1 MLDLKPLLSNL
12 KVGRLLCVLAII
24 LPFEVLSLL
33 GRHMPTWI
41 ELPLFGGIIALF
53 GRGVLLHGLK
63 SLLRFDFSDINLLM
77 TIAIGG
83 ALYLGQLEEAAIIV
97 TLFTLGETLE
107 EFGIERSRAAL
118 ESLME
123 RAPKTARVKGR
134 EERVSVDA
142 VSIGYVIEI
151 RPGDI
156 IPLDGDVIAGT
167 SLVEEATITGE
178 PLPKYKDIGN
188 TVYAGTLNI
197 QGYLEVRVTKAAG
210 DTTLARII
218 AMTEKAAE
226 KKAASQRFIEHF
238 ARYYTPVVILG
249 SLALIAVPVVLLGA
263 PLALWLP
270 QALSLLIIACPCAL
284 VISTPIAVFSAIG
297 NASHQGVLIKGG
309 QFLEALGRMRAI
321 AFDKTRTLTKGI
333 PVVSDVR
340 AFNGY
345 TVEEVLACSAGL
357 EVFSEHPIAQ
367 SIVDK
372 ATEHSLEAH
381 PFEDFQAVPGKGV
394 KGQCTICTDPHHCL
408 GSMRF
413 VAEEHRVSEDVAVSV
428 RELEEQGKTVI
439 IISDSVQVKGVIG
452 VTDAIREESRQMLTD
467 LRELGIETVMLTG
480 DNEAAARHV
489 GSLVGIAEIKSGLL
503 PDDKVREMQS
513 LIGRYGTIGMVGDG
527 INDAPALAAAS
538 VGIGMGA
545 AGSDLALENADIALL
560 NDRLDRIP
568 FLVRLGRRCV
578 KTIRFNIIAA
588 VTVKALFMVLAIAGL
603 SNLALAIFADV
614 GMTVLVILNSLRLFH
629 FGVEAP
635 AVLPT
640 HR

>member
-1 MLDLKPLLSNL
+1 MLDLKPLLANEKIRQL
-12 KVGRLLCVLAII
+12 FVVLCIVVPL
-24 LPFEVLSLL
+24 EVWSLL
-33 GRHMPTWI
+33 GRH
-41 ELPLFGGIIALF
+41 LPLWFEWPLFVGIIALI
-53 GRGVLLHGLK
+53 GRGVILHGLK
-63 SLLRFDFSDINLLM
+63 SLLRFNFADINLLM
-77 TIAIGG
+77 TIAIVG
-83 ALYLGQLEEAAIIV
+83 ALYLGELEEAAIIV
-97 TLFTLGETLE
+97 TLFALGETLE

-123 RAPKTARVKGR
+123 RAPKTAQLKGR
-134 EERVSVDA
+134 EERTPVEA
-142 VSIGYVIEI
+142 VLVESVIEI
-151 RPGDI
+151 RPGDV
-156 IPLDGDVIAGT
+156 IPLDGEVVAGT

-178 PLPKYKDIGN
+178 PLPRSKDVGDV
-188 TVYAGTLNI
+188 VYAGTLNT
-197 QGYLEVRVTKAAG
+197 QGYIEVRVTKTAG

-218 AMTEKAAE
+218 ALTEDASE
-226 KKAASQRFIEHF
+226 KKAASQRFIERF
-238 ARYYTPVVILG
+238 AGYYTPAVIF
-249 SLALIAVPVVLLGA
+249 SALALVVVPVGLYGA
-263 PLALWLP
+263 PLSLWLQ

-321 AFDKTRTLTKGI
+321 AFDKTRTLTKGS

-340 AFNGY
+340 AYNGY
-345 TVEEVLACSAGL
+345 TKEEVLACAAGL

-372 ATEHSLEAH
+372 ATEYSLEAH
-381 PFEDFQAVPGKGV
+381 PFENFQSIPGKGV
-394 KGQCTICTDPHHCL
+394 TGQCTICTDPHHCL

-413 VAEEHRVSEDVAVSV
+413 VAEEHHVPDDVAILV
-428 RELEEQGKTVI
+428 RELEEQGKTAI
-439 IISDSVQVKGVIG
+439 IISDSAQVKGVIG
-452 VTDAIREESRQMLTD
+452 VTDAIREESKQMLVD
-467 LRELGIETVMLTG
+467 LRALGIEPVMLTG
-480 DNEAAARHV
+480 DNAASARHV
-489 GSLVGIAEIKSGLL
+489 GNLVGIAEIKSGLL

-513 LIGRYGTIGMVGDG
+513 LIERYGTIGMVGDG

-578 KTIRFNIIAA
+578 QTIRFNIIAA
-588 VTVKALFMVLAIAGL
+588 VSVKALFMALAVAGL

-614 GMTVLVILNSLRLFH
+614 GMTVIVILNSLRLFH
-629 FGVEAP
+629 FESESSG
-635 AVLPT
+635 
-640 HR
+640 